1 MVELSENSLHNL
13 LYEAFCQLV
22 GSWHAM
28 PSPMLITGSNSSGTP
43 RVMIV
48 LSLSLPSPLVS
59 RSKSAASM
67 VSAKETLAAVP
78 SLSEG
83 DSQLD
88 SPPPAP
94 APAPPTVGEEPRAP
108 PPLHPPLVTLLDF
121 GSLHFGLVGFETEMR
136 ITSNIL
142 IELVH
147 QRNDSLYY

>member
-1 MVELSENSLHNL
+1 
-13 LYEAFCQLV
+13 
-22 GSWHAM
+22 M
-28 PSPMLITGSNSSGTP
+28 PSPMLITGSNSNGNP

-78 SLSEG
+78 SLSSEG

-88 SPPPAP
+88 SPPPPATP
-94 APAPPTVGEEPRAP
+94 APAVGDEPRAP
-108 PPLHPPLVTLLDF
+108 PPPLLHPPLVTLLDF